1 MIWCADWMVRIHEQS
16 CSKDPRRAPLR
27 VDFPSAIKIACSNA
41 LDALV
46 SLVFEFMD
54 QPLLPSQVNSPELTF
69 SYNIHSTVKFIFWRS
84 CETIIVQRNFAPVS
98 ELGEAIKVDNI
109 EGKIPD
115 DFPVGVYIR
124 NGNDMHCAKYVSR
137 SECFISS
144 FSHKSQT
151 FTW

>member
-1 MIWCADWMVRIHEQS
+1 M
-16 CSKDPRRAPLR
+16 
-27 VDFPSAIKIACSNA
+27 
-41 LDALV
+41 
-46 SLVFEFMD
+46 
-54 QPLLPSQVNSPELTF
+54 
-69 SYNIHSTVKFIFWRS
+69 
-84 CETIIVQRNFAPVS
+84 QRNFAPVS

-115 DFPVGVYIR
+115 DFPVGVYVR

-151 FTW
+151 FT